1 MCGFCNIS
9 ILTDRFFFFL
19 VYVFLILSFY
29 LFMQLRLQVAGQL
42 SYMSQILLYL
52 VLECM
57 ILRVNIPTIFCF
69 TSIHLNFYLKIMLQ
83 LDC

>member
-1 MCGFCNIS
+1 MH
-9 ILTDRFFFFL
+9 
-19 VYVFLILSFY
+19 
-29 LFMQLRLQVAGQL
+29 LRLKVAGQL

-52 VLECM
+52 VLEYM

-69 TSIHLNFYLKIMLQ
+69 TAIHLNFYLKIMLR